1 MENAARNF
9 ISDKTS
15 DRLIAAHDGSV
26 ALLFLWLMRNG
37 ELNESRAAADLCMTL
52 AEVKNAYEKL
62 CRMELDSDSTQKSE
76 VKPLPAEELPEYTA
90 QDISRR
96 AKSDPGFTAVLNEAQ
111 RRLGRVLSTADIK
124 TLFGIYDF
132 LALPP
137 DVIFMLL
144 TYCIDSFKDK
154 YGDGR
159 MPSMRSIEKEAYF
172 WANREIL
179 TIEQA
184 EEFIENAADRRSMTG
199 KVKAALG
206 IQGRRLTATEEKYI
220 LSWIDMGFSQE
231 AIEVA
236 YDRTVTNTGS
246 LKWNYMNKI
255 LLSWHEKGIHS
266 ADEIEEKD
274 TRRPAA
280 NNTGNTPSSDELGRL
295 RSIYK
300 KVKNG

>member
-1 MENAARNF
+1 MEKGVPNF
-9 ISDKTS
+9 ISEQTS
-15 DRLIAAHDGSV
+15 DRLIAAHDGGV

-37 ELNESRAAADLCMTL
+37 ELDETKAANELCMTL
-52 AEVKNAYEKL
+52 SEVKDAYEKL
-62 CRMELDSDSTQKSE
+62 CRMELYKNE
-76 VKPLPAEELPEYTA
+76 PKKAEAKPLPEEKLPEYTA

-144 TYCIDSFKDK
+144 TYCIDSFADK
-154 YGDGR
+154 YGGER

-184 EEFIENAADRRSMTG
+184 EEFIAAAASRRSETG
-199 KVKAALG
+199 RVKAALG
-206 IQGRRLTATEEKYI
+206 ITGRALTATEEKYI
-220 LSWIDMGFSQE
+220 SSWLNMGFTAE
-231 AIEVA
+231 TLAIA
-236 YDRTVTNTGS
+236 YDRTVTNTGA

-255 LLSWHEKGIHS
+255 VLSWHEKGIHS
-266 ADEIEEKD
+266 PDEVEEKD
-274 TRRPAA
+274 TRRPAQEKTA
-280 NNTGNTPSSDELGRL
+280 TSPSSGDLGRL
-295 RSIYK
+295 RSIYE
-300 KVKNG
+300 KVKKG